1 MIAISNGSLIYE
13 TFKSI
18 IRSFRKT
25 SPPFSPSPFHGEGA
39 GGEVE
44 GIYVVSGSHRVTEN
58 SHSVILNGAKRSEE
72 SRFYAS

>member
-39 GGEVE
+39 GGEVQNV
-44 GIYVVSGSHRVTEN
+44 GSGCPPVLGVFTTPNPSGRGLGN
-58 SHSVILNGAKRSEE
+58 P
-72 SRFYAS
+72 